1 MGVRA
6 AATVGPVD
14 LGAAQPIRPPGGA
27 PVGASAHYRP
37 FVGSSRSV
45 AGKVV
50 LVTGAASGMGRA
62 IAEVFGAEGAKVA
75 ATDRNAD
82 DLPGTA
88 NWRLDVTDQDAI
100 IDVVGE
106 IVRTLGPIDV
116 LVNCAG
122 VSVPAPID
130 ADTYENAWGVTLA
143 VNLVGYVQMI
153 RTCLPHL
160 TRERAGRIV
169 NIASTEGLGATP
181 YLSPYT
187 VSKHGVVGL
196 TRSLACELGPQGVTV
211 NCICPGPIH
220 TGMTAL
226 IPDGDK
232 QKFARR
238 RVPLRRYG
246 EPEEVAQVVLSVA
259 LPASSYLN
267 GAIIPVDGGLTAK
280 FG

>member
-1 MGVRA
+1 
-6 AATVGPVD
+6 VG
-14 LGAAQPIRPPGGA
+14 LG
-27 PVGASAHYRP
+27 
-37 FVGSSRSV
+37 RSV

-62 IAEVFGAEGAKVA
+62 IAEVFGREGASVA
-75 ATDRNAD
+75 ATDQNAD

-88 NWRLDVTDQDAI
+88 HWRLDVTSQDAI
-100 IDVVGE
+100 VDVVGE
-106 IVRTLGPIDV
+106 IVQALGPIDV

-130 ADTYENAWGVTLA
+130 ADGYRDAWDATLA
-143 VNLVGYVQMI
+143 VNLVGYVQMV
-153 RTCLPHL
+153 RACLPYL
-160 TRERAGRIV
+160 VRERSGRIV

-196 TRSLACELGPQGVTV
+196 TRSLACELGPEGVTV

-220 TGMTAL
+220 TPMTAS
-226 IPDGDK
+226 IPDDHK
-232 QKFARR
+232 RRFARR

-246 EPEEVAQVVLSVA
+246 DPEEVAHIVLSVA

>member
-1 MGVRA
+1 
-6 AATVGPVD
+6 
-14 LGAAQPIRPPGGA
+14 
-27 PVGASAHYRP
+27 
-37 FVGSSRSV
+37 VGSSRSV
-45 AGKVV
+45 AGQVV

-62 IAEVFGAEGAKVA
+62 IAEVFAAEGAQVA
-75 ATDRNAD
+75 ATDRNAG
-82 DLPGTA
+82 DLHGTA

-100 IDVVGE
+100 TDVVGE

-130 ADTYENAWGVTLA
+130 ADTYGDAWDVTLA
-143 VNLVGYVQMI
+143 VNLVGCVRMI
-153 RTCLPHL
+153 RACLPHL

>member
-1 MGVRA
+1 
-6 AATVGPVD
+6 
-14 LGAAQPIRPPGGA
+14 
-27 PVGASAHYRP
+27 
-37 FVGSSRSV
+37 VGSARSV

-62 IAEVFGAEGAKVA
+62 IAEVFGREGASVA

-88 NWRLDVTDQDAI
+88 RWRLDVTSDDAI
-100 IDVVGE
+100 AGVVGE
-106 IVRTLGPIDV
+106 IAGTLGPIDV

-130 ADTYENAWGVTLA
+130 ADGYGEAWDATLA

-153 RTCLPHL
+153 RACLPYL
-160 TRERAGRIV
+160 SRERAGRIV

-220 TGMTAL
+220 TGMTAS
-226 IPDGDK
+226 IPDDHK
-232 QKFARR
+232 REFARR

-246 EPEEVAQVVLSVA
+246 DPEEVAHVVLSVA